1 MEGSLTGRLILVAE
15 DEPLI
20 AHEIKLAFEEEGAW
34 VIRAHT
40 LNEALR
46 GVENPALSA
55 AILDH
60 ALSDGDTTKVCQ
72 RMKERNIP
80 FVTFSGYDDLVGI
93 YREGPHVK
101 KPASISV
108 LVAAVKGL
116 LADRPISRL
125 TVGAIVPQAV
135 G

>member
-20 AHEIKLAFEEEGAW
+20 ALDITLAFEEEGAW

-40 LNEALR
+40 LDEALR

-116 LADRPISRL
+116 LADRPI
-125 TVGAIVPQAV
+125 AN
-135 G
+135 

>member
-1 MEGSLTGRLILVAE
+1 MQGSLTGRLILVAE

-116 LADRPISRL
+116 LADRPISD
-125 TVGAIVPQAV
+125 
-135 G
+135 

>member
-101 KPASISV
+101 KPASISA

-116 LADRPISRL
+116 LAVRPISS
-125 TVGAIVPQAV
+125 
-135 G
+135 

>member
-1 MEGSLTGRLILVAE
+1 MEGSLTGRLVLVAE

-60 ALSDGDTTKVCQ
+60 ALSDGDTTKVCE

-116 LADRPISRL
+116 LAVRPISS
-125 TVGAIVPQAV
+125 
-135 G
+135 

>member
-46 GVENPALSA
+46 VVENPALSA

-101 KPASISV
+101 KPASISA

-116 LADRPISRL
+116 LAVRPISS
-125 TVGAIVPQAV
+125 
-135 G
+135 

>member
-20 AHEIKLAFEEEGAW
+20 AHEIKLAFEEEGAS

-40 LNEALR
+40 LDEALR

-60 ALSDGDTTKVCQ
+60 ALSDGDTTKVCK

-116 LADRPISRL
+116 LADRPISN
-125 TVGAIVPQAV
+125 
-135 G
+135 

>member
-1 MEGSLTGRLILVAE
+1 MQGSLTGRLILVAE

-60 ALSDGDTTKVCQ
+60 ALSDGDTTKVCE

-116 LADRPISRL
+116 LAGRQISD
-125 TVGAIVPQAV
+125 
-135 G
+135 

>member
-116 LADRPISRL
+116 LADRPISD
-125 TVGAIVPQAV
+125 
-135 G
+135 

>member
-1 MEGSLTGRLILVAE
+1 MEGSLTGRLVLVAE

-46 GVENPALSA
+46 VVENPALSA

-72 RMKERNIP
+72 K
-80 FVTFSGYDDLVGI
+80 GAQ
-93 YREGPHVK
+93 H
-101 KPASISV
+101 SV
-108 LVAAVKGL
+108 RHL
-116 LADRPISRL
+116 
-125 TVGAIVPQAV
+125 
-135 G
+135 

>member
-1 MEGSLTGRLILVAE
+1 MEGSLTGRLVLVAE

-60 ALSDGDTTKVCQ
+60 ALSDGDTTKVCE

-101 KPASISV
+101 KPASISA

-116 LADRPISRL
+116 LAVRPISS
-125 TVGAIVPQAV
+125 
-135 G
+135 

>member
-20 AHEIKLAFEEEGAW
+20 ALDITLAFEEEGAR

-40 LNEALR
+40 RDEALR
-46 GVENPALSA
+46 GVENAALSA

-60 ALSDGDTTKVCQ
+60 ALSDGDTTKVCE

-116 LADRPISRL
+116 LADRPISS
-125 TVGAIVPQAV
+125 
-135 G
+135 

>member
-20 AHEIKLAFEEEGAW
+20 ALDITLAFEEEGAW

-40 LNEALR
+40 LDEALR

-116 LADRPISRL
+116 LADRPISN
-125 TVGAIVPQAV
+125 
-135 G
+135 

>member
-1 MEGSLTGRLILVAE
+1 MEGSLTGRLVLVAE

-20 AHEIKLAFEEEGAW
+20 ALDITLAFEEEGAW

-60 ALSDGDTTKVCQ
+60 ALSDGDTTKVCE

-101 KPASISV
+101 KPARISA
-108 LVAAVKGL
+108 LEAAVKGL
-116 LADRPISRL
+116 LAVRPISS
-125 TVGAIVPQAV
+125 
-135 G
+135 

>member
-20 AHEIKLAFEEEGAW
+20 ALDTTLAFEEEGAW

-40 LNEALR
+40 LDEALR
-46 GVENPALSA
+46 GVENPTLSA

-80 FVTFSGYDDLVGI
+80 FVTFSGYDDRVGI

-101 KPASISV
+101 KPASIAV
-108 LVAAVKGL
+108 LVAAVEGL
-116 LADRPISRL
+116 LADRPISN
-125 TVGAIVPQAV
+125 
-135 G
+135 

>member
-60 ALSDGDTTKVCQ
+60 ALSDGDTTKVCE

-116 LADRPISRL
+116 LADRPISS
-125 TVGAIVPQAV
+125 
-135 G
+135 

>member
-46 GVENPALSA
+46 VVENPALSA

-116 LADRPISRL
+116 LADRPISD
-125 TVGAIVPQAV
+125 
-135 G
+135 